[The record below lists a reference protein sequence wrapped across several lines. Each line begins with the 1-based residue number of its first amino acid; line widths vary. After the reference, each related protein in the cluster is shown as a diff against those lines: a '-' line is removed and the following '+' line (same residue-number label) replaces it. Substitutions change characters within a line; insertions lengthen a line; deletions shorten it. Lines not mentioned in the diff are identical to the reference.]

1 MMMTELVEY
10 RIYGCLLY
18 NSMDIG
24 RLVFQ
29 DKANA
34 IQEFMSDAYDG
45 LVFWHSS
52 AELVEG
58 QHQSRVLSHCNPG
71 TLDNQTSQER
81 IASLGDAGGDLPF
94 ATGVFAGD

>member
-34 IQEFMSDAYDG
+34 IQEFMSDPHNG
-45 LVFWHSS
+45 LVLWHSS

-58 QHQSRVLSHCNPG
+58 QHQSGVFPHSNPG
-71 TLDNQTSQER
+71 ALDNQASQEG
-81 IASLGDAGGDLPF
+81 IASLGDASGDLPF
-94 ATGVFAGD
+94 PTGVFAGD

>member
-1 MMMTELVEY
+1 MTECVESRVY
-10 RIYGCLLY
+10 SCLLY
-18 NSMDIG
+18 DSRDVG
-24 RLVFQ
+24 CLVFQ

-45 LVFWHSS
+45 LVLWHSS

-58 QHQSRVLSHCNPG
+58 QQQSGIFPDSNPG
-71 TLDNQTSQER
+71 ALDDQASEER
-81 IASLGDAGGDLPF
+81 IASLGDASGNLAF